1 MRGYT
6 AVYKVLLCRNSLIWV
21 VLTIMAQTIVLV
33 SQPNPFQNMIE
44 RPAMAEL
51 YFVAEDP
58 TNTSSRYASRIS
70 QSTWAQYRE
79 TIQALHDTGLT
90 RRQILEELAQYS
102 FNPS

>member
-1 MRGYT
+1 
-6 AVYKVLLCRNSLIWV
+6 
-21 VLTIMAQTIVLV
+21 
-33 SQPNPFQNMIE
+33 
-44 RPAMAEL
+44 MAEL

-70 QSTWAQYRE
+70 QATWAQYRN

-90 RRQILEELAQYS
+90 RRQILEELAQYA

>member
-1 MRGYT
+1 M
-6 AVYKVLLCRNSLIWV
+6 
-21 VLTIMAQTIVLV
+21 TITHCFHDLQLPPVM
-33 SQPNPFQNMIE
+33 S
-44 RPAMAEL
+44 EL

-70 QSTWAQYRE
+70 QATWAQYRS

-90 RRQILEELAQYS
+90 RRQILEELAQYD